1 MSITQFG
8 QLNTAAL
15 VVPDLYVQIVPPQ
28 TQLINGVPT
37 NVLGIVGVGSW
48 GPVNSPT
55 TAGNVA
61 QAAAIFGPQQNRL
74 NDLMTAVAVA
84 VQQGAN
90 NFRLVRVTDG
100 TDVAASIAVT
110 VGVTPITPT
119 SNVISNSI
127 IGPGGGSQAT
137 DITFTSK
144 YTGSFGNGITVTFAA
159 GSAVGTW
166 KVIVAAPGLVPEVF
180 DNIGFGLAGN
190 AFWVAVANAINNGTS
205 ALRGASQIIVATA
218 DTGTDAPLAGTY
230 SLSGGTDGAVTITSA
245 VMLGQDSLPRT
256 GMFALRNTGASVAML
271 ADLTDTT
278 TFTAQIA
285 YGISEGTY
293 MIAASPSGD
302 TISNAI
308 TTKAAA
314 GVDSPWLKE
323 AFGDWV
329 EWLDTVNA
337 VTRVISPQA
346 FFAGELVALAP
357 NQSTLNK
364 QMQAI
369 VGTQKSSS
377 NQQYAAADLQQLV
390 NAGLDVITNPVP
402 GGAYFG
408 ARVGHNSS
416 SNPLTN
422 GDNYTRMTNFIAS
435 TLNAAMG
442 KFIGQAQAPN
452 AIGFAGTPSAN
463 ANATLGFFLDNVQ
476 AQGLIGAVG
485 GPPAYSVQIDTNNN
499 TPQQVALGF
508 LTATVL
514 VQYQAI
520 IEKFLINVQGGT
532 SVTIQRAGVSLI

>member
-37 NVLGIVGVGSW
+37 NVLGIVGTATW

-61 QAAAIFGPQQNRL
+61 QAGAIFGPPQNRL
-74 NDLMTAVAVA
+74 NDAMTAVAVA

-90 NFRLVRVTDG
+90 NFRIVRVTDG
-100 TDVAASIAVT
+100 TDVAADLGIT
-110 VGVTPITPT
+110 WGVEFV
-119 SNVISNSI
+119 SNVVSNTI
-127 IGPGGGSQAT
+127 IGPDT
-137 DITFTSK
+137 DDIIFTSK
-144 YTGSFGNGITVTFAA
+144 YTGSFGNGITVTLAA

-166 KVIVAAPGLVPEVF
+166 KAIVAAPGLVPEVF
-180 DNIGFGLAGN
+180 DNIGLGLTGSALCA
-190 AFWVAVANAINNGTS
+190 AFANAINNGTS
-205 ALRGASQIIVATA
+205 ALRGASQIIVASVG
-218 DTGTDAPLAGTY
+218 TGTGEPVAGTY
-230 SLSGGTDGAVTITSA
+230 SLAGGTDGATTIPSA
-245 VMLGQDSLPRT
+245 VLLGQDSLPRT

-302 TISNAI
+302 TISNAAAA
-308 TTKAAA
+308 KAAA

-364 QMQAI
+364 PMQAI
-369 VGTQKSSS
+369 VGTQKSIS

-390 NAGLDVITNPVP
+390 SAGLDVITNPVP

-442 KFIGQAQAPN
+442 KFIGQAQAAN

-508 LTATVL
+508 LIATVL